1 MSFNHTRSTA
11 VIVDGFRT
19 PFVKSDTVFK
29 DMSALDLGAWTVR
42 ELLERTEIARS
53 QVEGVIVGNTMN
65 CVEETQFAHILSTK
79 AGVCSPSFTVQNK
92 DLSSLE
98 SVIISSLK
106 VQTKQAD
113 VFIAGGVEN
122 MSRTPLFLDFQL
134 TKKIKNIIQSTKW
147 KDKFKEIGMLKLSD
161 FKLHFAENKK
171 LLEPIVGWSKTT
183 DQLLKLFPT
192 SEKEQKDFTL
202 KSVEKARVAQQK
214 GIGKEEII
222 PVFPPPEFKIV
233 GDCVP
238 YLAKEF
244 LSEGNFRFRATDGAA
259 FLLIM
264 SEEKAKALGYRPLV
278 KIHSYTQTAIPFCEQ
293 GLGPVIA
300 TEKLLRS
307 SGLKIQ
313 DLDLWEIDE
322 LFPLQALCCFK
333 AFGYKAWT
341 EKYFGQALGEIP
353 SEKYNVNGSA
363 LALGH
368 PLSAGGARL
377 LLSLAKEMK
386 RKQVKWGMASAGVCG
401 RQASALLLEN
411 I

>member
-1 MSFNHTRSTA
+1 MSLNHKPSIA

-19 PFVKSDTVFK
+19 PFVKSNTVFK

-42 ELLERTEIARS
+42 ELLERTEITRP

-65 CVEETQFAHILSTK
+65 CVEETQFAHLLSTK
-79 AGVCSPSFTVQNK
+79 AGLCSPSFTVHNR
-92 DLSSLE
+92 DLSSLD

-106 VQTKQAD
+106 IQTGQANML
-113 VFIAGGVEN
+113 IAGGVEN
-122 MSRTPLFLDFQL
+122 MSRAPLFLDFQL
-134 TKKIKNIIQSTKW
+134 TKKIKNIIQSAKW
-147 KDKFKEIGMLKLSD
+147 KDKLKEIGMLRPSD
-161 FKLHFAENKK
+161 FKLHFAEKK
-171 LLEPIVGWSKTT
+171 ELSEPILGWSKTT

-192 SEKEQKDFTL
+192 SKKEQKDFTL
-202 KSVEKARVAQQK
+202 KSVEKASLAQQK

-233 GDCVP
+233 RDCVP
-238 YLAKEF
+238 F
-244 LSEGNFRFRATDGAA
+244 LPTSFRGTDGAT

-278 KIHSYTQTAIPFCEQ
+278 KIHSYTQTAVSFGYQ

-300 TEKLLRS
+300 VEKLLRS

-322 LFPLQALCCFK
+322 VFPLQALCCFK

-341 EKYFGQALGEIP
+341 EKYFGYALGEIP

-377 LLSLAKEMK
+377 LLNLAKEMK
-386 RKQVKWGMASAGVCG
+386 RKKVKWGVASAGVYG
-401 RQASALLLEN
+401 HQASALLLEN